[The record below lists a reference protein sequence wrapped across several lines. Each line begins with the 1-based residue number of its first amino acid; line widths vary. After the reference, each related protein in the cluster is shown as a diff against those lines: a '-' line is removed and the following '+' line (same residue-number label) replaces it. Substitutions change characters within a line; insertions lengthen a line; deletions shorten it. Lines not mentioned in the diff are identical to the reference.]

1 MDITVSFWLGALIF
15 FGSCALSLW
24 LSTHKQNRGMLEPLN
39 VLFAGVLLSA
49 VVLFA
54 PGYFAVEEEGPFQY
68 LKSVLFAF
76 YSAIRLFAAEGDY
89 PVIYDVIENGPVT
102 SWYLALTSVLM
113 VLAPALTFGIVLS
126 VLGNLSSTFRY
137 MLSYFRDVYVF
148 SELNEQSLTLAEDL
162 KNQRRKIALV
172 FTDVFEP
179 DGDNAYE
186 LQERA
191 RGLGAVLFQKDILSV
206 KFQLH
211 DPNAS
216 LWFFAI
222 AQDESANI
230 DHALQLAELYGD
242 RENTHLYVFSTGSE
256 GEALLNGVHGRT
268 MKIRRVDQVQSL
280 ISRVLYDEGQVLF
293 ENARPETDGTKT
305 ISAVVVGMGKHGT
318 SMVKALSWFCQMD
331 GYRVRING
339 FDRDELAEDR
349 FCAQCPELMDPRYN
363 GVYVDGE
370 AQYYIRIHS
379 GIEVETKT
387 FADMI
392 HNLRD
397 ATYVLVSLGD
407 DTLNIQ
413 TALRLR
419 MLFEQCGAKPII
431 QAIVM
436 SSDKR
441 KALVGLTNYRGQ
453 AYNIDFI
460 GDLESSY
467 SEKVVIDSELE
478 EEALRRHLRWGKEE
492 DFWGYE
498 YNYRSSVALA
508 IHARAKVRCGIAGA
522 AKPEDALTEQERLQ
536 LETLEH
542 RRWNAYMRSEGY
554 IYSGSPEKSSR
565 NDLAKMHHDLVNFDD
580 LTEEEK
586 RKDSRV
592 GSA

>member
-1 MDITVSFWLGALIF
+1 MDITVSFWLGAVIF
-15 FGSCALSLW
+15 LGSGALALW
-24 LSTHKQNRGMLEPLN
+24 LTTHKQHRGMLDPLN

-49 VVLFA
+49 VVLFV
-54 PGYFAVEEEGPFQY
+54 PGYFAVEEEGPFRY
-68 LKSVLFAF
+68 LKSILFSF

-89 PVIYDVIENGPVT
+89 SVIYDTIDIGPVT
-102 SWYLALTSVLM
+102 PWYLVLTSVLM
-113 VLAPALTFGIVLS
+113 VLAPALTFGVVLS
-126 VLGNLSSTFRY
+126 VLGNISSTFRY
-137 MLSYFRDVYVF
+137 LTAYFRDTYVF
-148 SELNEQSLTLAEDL
+148 SELNDQSLMLAEDL
-162 KNQRRKIALV
+162 KKQNGRIALV

-191 RGLGAVLFQKDILSV
+191 RTLGAVLFQKDILSV
-206 KFQLH
+206 KFGLH
-211 DPNAS
+211 DPHAS

-230 DHALQLAELYGD
+230 DHGLQLAELYGH

-256 GEALLNGVHGRT
+256 GEALLSAVHGRT
-268 MKIRRVDQVQSL
+268 MKVRRVDQIQSL
-280 ISRVLYDEGQVLF
+280 ISRILYDKGHVLF
-293 ENARPETDGTKT
+293 ETALPEADGTKT

-318 SMVKALSWFCQMD
+318 AMVKALSWFCQMD

-379 GIEVETKT
+379 GLEVDTKT
-387 FADMI
+387 FADRI
-392 HNLRD
+392 QSLKD
-397 ATYVLVSLGD
+397 ATYVLVALGD
-407 DTLNIQ
+407 DSLNIQ

-419 MLFEQCGAKPII
+419 MLFEQCGAKPAI
-431 QAIVM
+431 QAIVL

-441 KALVGLTNYRGQ
+441 RALEGLRNYRGQ
-453 AYNIDFI
+453 PYQIDFI
-460 GDLESSY
+460 GDLESSC
-467 SEKVVIDSELE
+467 SEKVIIDSELE
-478 EEALRRHLRWGKEE
+478 AE
-492 DFWGYE
+492 FWGYE
-498 YNYRSSVALA
+498 YNYRSSIALA
-508 IHARAKVRCGIAGA
+508 IHARAKVLCGIAGA
-522 AKPEDALTEQERLQ
+522 GKPEAQLTEQERTQ

-565 NDLAKMHHDLVNFDD
+565 NDLAKMHHDLVNFDA